1 MIELFTT
8 YNIIIAVLG
17 IFNVIL
23 VYTSWNVMRKVERYE
38 DDIVKYD
45 EYVNKLSDIISKTDR
60 ALSKLDEKGFFKTD
74 DEIGFF
80 FKTVMTLQE
89 LLNEFKIK
97 EI

>member
-8 YNIIIAVLG
+8 YNIIIAILG
-17 IFNVIL
+17 ILNITL
-23 VYTSWNVMRKVERYE
+23 VYTSWNVLRKVERYE

-80 FKTVMTLQE
+80 FDSVKRLQ
-89 LLNEFKIK
+89 NEISKFKL
-97 EI
+97 